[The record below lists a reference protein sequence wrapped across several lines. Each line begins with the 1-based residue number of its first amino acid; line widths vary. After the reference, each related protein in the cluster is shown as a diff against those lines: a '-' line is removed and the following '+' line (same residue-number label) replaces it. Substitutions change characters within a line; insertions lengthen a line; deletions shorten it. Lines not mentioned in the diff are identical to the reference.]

1 MCSIYGTT
9 EVGVIL
15 ASYPGAVDFEIR
27 PGSLGKPVP
36 GVALDIL
43 DSDGNSWPPDV
54 IGEIMLKRRDS
65 WFAIKDLGQR
75 DADGYWWHDG
85 RADDVIISAGWTM
98 SAKEIEDTL
107 LAHPDVNEA
116 AAIAV
121 PDKERGQVAK
131 AFIVTSRHSDTAFTK
146 ELKEFTKQRLAQH
159 EYPRQIEF
167 TDTLPK
173 TPAGKVNRKT
183 LRDREAERNEVNT
196 CRIRMTAVSQ
206 KFRTARSSNFAN
218 AMTAKLTTHLG
229 FFSILLSLIHI

>member
-1 MCSIYGTT
+1 
-9 EVGVIL
+9 
-15 ASYPGAVDFEIR
+15 
-27 PGSLGKPVP
+27 
-36 GVALDIL
+36 
-43 DSDGNSWPPDV
+43 
-54 IGEIMLKRRDS
+54 
-65 WFAIKDLGQR
+65 
-75 DADGYWWHDG
+75 
-85 RADDVIISAGWTM
+85 M

-146 ELKEFTKQRLAQH
+146 ELQEFTKQRLAQH

-196 CRIRMTAVSQ
+196 
-206 KFRTARSSNFAN
+206 
-218 AMTAKLTTHLG
+218 
-229 FFSILLSLIHI
+229 